1 MYLKA
6 HKDIKCTQKSDA
18 FFFQIGQTALHRAC
32 YQGHRECARVLI
44 DHGGYLSA
52 ETKNGVTVIDVV
64 FAHMPGPISFLT
76 DIMDTRV
83 RFIDHQNIGE
93 DAQVISYFF
102 LFFLFVIFLLKD

>member
-1 MYLKA
+1 MYLSA